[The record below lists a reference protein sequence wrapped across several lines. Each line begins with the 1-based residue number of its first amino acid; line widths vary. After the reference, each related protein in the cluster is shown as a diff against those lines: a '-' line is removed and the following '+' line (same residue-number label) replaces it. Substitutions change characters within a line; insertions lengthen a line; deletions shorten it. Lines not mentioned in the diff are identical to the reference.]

1 LPSRCAAPDSQARY
15 ATERRHCDGAHARHT
30 VQCRKMNSF
39 PDTTVRIRGNN
50 INWRMP
56 LSLGLIRN
64 GNILFFFSRQAI
76 CALNACTA
84 QCSAVSAL
92 AWNGKGTAR
101 ESYLM
106 PNSTFKGHSAPAI
119 YTLCIGTALF
129 KKFHSPEAHQCHPP
143 FGTCGAKRSADFPF
157 RYM

>member
-1 LPSRCAAPDSQARY
+1 MHYYLSHSRVPVENVLLCFSRSVLIERR
-15 ATERRHCDGAHARHT
+15 ATEFKLCPPPPYFLSINFSLRRCVDSCYRSCLLRSDGQT
-30 VQCRKMNSF
+30 FDCSVSS
-39 PDTTVRIRGNN
+39 V
-50 INWRMP
+50 
-56 LSLGLIRN
+56 SYGLYPP
-64 GNILFFFSRQAI
+64 
-76 CALNACTA
+76 
-84 QCSAVSAL
+84 AL